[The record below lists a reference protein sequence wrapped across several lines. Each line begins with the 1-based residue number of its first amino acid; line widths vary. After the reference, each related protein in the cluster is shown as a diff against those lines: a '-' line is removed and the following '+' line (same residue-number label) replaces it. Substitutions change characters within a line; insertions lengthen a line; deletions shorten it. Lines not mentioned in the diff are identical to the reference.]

1 MGHLQTLHEKYGAR
15 GLAVFAI
22 NMLGDVDR
30 ARAITEEHGWSFPI
44 FNGVGSELGR
54 RYAYG

>member
-1 MGHLQTLHEKYGAR
+1 MGHLQSLHEKYGAE

-22 NMLGDVDR
+22 NMFEDLEH
-30 ARAITEEHGWSFPI
+30 ARATTKEHGWTYPI